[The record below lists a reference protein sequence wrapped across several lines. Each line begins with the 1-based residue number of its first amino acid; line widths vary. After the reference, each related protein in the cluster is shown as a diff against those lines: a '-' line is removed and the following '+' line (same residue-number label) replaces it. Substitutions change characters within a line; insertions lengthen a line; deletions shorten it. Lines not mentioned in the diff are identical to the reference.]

1 MINYSFF
8 FNVRDPNLFLRIL
21 DLNFKLVLMDSEH
34 YFKQVHLICRYRY
47 INFMNETILIFFY

>member
-21 DLNFKLVLMDSEH
+21 DLNFKLVLMNSEH
-34 YFKQVHLICRYRY
+34 YFKQVHLIC
-47 INFMNETILIFFY
+47 TGILIL